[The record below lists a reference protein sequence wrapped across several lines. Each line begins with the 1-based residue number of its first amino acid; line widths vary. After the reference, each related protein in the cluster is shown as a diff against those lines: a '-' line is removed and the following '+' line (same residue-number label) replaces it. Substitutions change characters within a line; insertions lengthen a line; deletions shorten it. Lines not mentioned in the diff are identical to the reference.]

1 MEKLDAQVAEATKEL
16 EERLANS
23 ALSHGERYHIYAIW
37 KNFCETMRSLVTSP
51 IAAIPILIGAELH
64 YLSKEVG
71 RGLIPHLERHPF
83 IKRVEVQGS
92 WKFWVKHLCLIL
104 TINDELI
111 EQLRNDRAESLK
123 EFNNRPKS

>member
-23 ALSHGERYHIYAIW
+23 ALSLKERHEISSMW
-37 KNFCETMRSLVTSP
+37 KDFCTMMRSLVTSP
-51 IAAIPILIGAELH
+51 LEAIPILIGAELH
-64 YLSKEVG
+64 HLSKEVG
-71 RGLIPHLERHPF
+71 RGLIPHLEKHPF

-104 TINDELI
+104 TVNDELI

-123 EFNNRPKS
+123 VFNNHPKS